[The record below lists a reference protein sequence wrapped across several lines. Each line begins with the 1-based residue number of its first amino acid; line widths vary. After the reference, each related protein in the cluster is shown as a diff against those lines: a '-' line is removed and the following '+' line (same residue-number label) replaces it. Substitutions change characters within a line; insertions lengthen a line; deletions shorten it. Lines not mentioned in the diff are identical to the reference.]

1 MKFFRYT
8 AFRLFSSGYF
18 HTPAKP
24 SPQNKGGVQKTGCK
38 AKGGCKAC
46 PSNLKGGAKLN
57 TQRRGGVQ
65 SWPRRAEGGYEVD
78 GAKLKEGAK
87 PHYCRYFINDF
98 TLCSSF
104 AGILLYPPFASR
116 SQLCTPPSALR
127 HQLCNP
133 PLLCVFN
140 FAHF

>member
-1 MKFFRYT
+1 MNFLRFA

-24 SPQNKGGVQKTGCK
+24 SPQTKGGVQSMGCK

-46 PSNLKGGAKLN
+46 PSKLKGGAKLN

-116 SQLCTPPSALR
+116 CQLCTPP
-127 HQLCNP
+127 QLCAINFVP
-133 PLLCVFN
+133 PSTLRV
-140 FAHF
+140 